1 MNVYMLSINVRLLI
15 CKYTSF
21 LANTIFFSIFFVARS
36 RLNISYLVLLYEI
49 VMKFVIYMI
58 KWIFI
63 INQDEE
69 DYYQYA

>member
-1 MNVYMLSINVRLLI
+1 MLSINVRLLI

-58 KWIFI
+58 K
-63 INQDEE
+63 
-69 DYYQYA
+69 